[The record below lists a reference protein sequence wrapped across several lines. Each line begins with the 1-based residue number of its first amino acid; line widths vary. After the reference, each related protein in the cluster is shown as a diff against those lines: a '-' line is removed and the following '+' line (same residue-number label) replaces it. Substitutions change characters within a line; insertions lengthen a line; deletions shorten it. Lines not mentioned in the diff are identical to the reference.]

1 MNVLW
6 EITIVIKTQRAATMM
21 DHLVAPAIPASLEM
35 ELIVK
40 VCSFLINH

>member
-6 EITIVIKTQRAATMM
+6 EITIVTKTQRAATMM

-40 VCSFLINH
+40 VCSFVINH